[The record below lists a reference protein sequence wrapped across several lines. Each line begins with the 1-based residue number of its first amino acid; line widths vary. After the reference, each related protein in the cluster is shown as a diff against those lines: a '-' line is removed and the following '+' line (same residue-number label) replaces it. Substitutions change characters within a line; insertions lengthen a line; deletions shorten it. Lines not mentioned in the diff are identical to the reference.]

1 MYPVVCEN
9 SIMALRGLAFV
20 ELEETTE
27 AFTTRDR
34 AGVDHRRPGHDEF
47 VAETLVRPFFMIMLH
62 KRSDSYPEV
71 RLRRNTYSS
80 TTVNTNTKTP
90 TYAEEPL
97 RVWTR
102 TGSRD
107 DTKTMH
113 SQMTMIVFDFF
124 FERPRTAS
132 SSASGNA

>member
-20 ELEETTE
+20 EPEETTE

-34 AGVDHRRPGHDEF
+34 ARSDRRCPGRNEL

-71 RLRRNTYSS
+71 RL
-80 TTVNTNTKTP
+80 
-90 TYAEEPL
+90 AEEHHAL
-97 RVWTR
+97 QAL
-102 TGSRD
+102 GL
-107 DTKTMH
+107 
-113 SQMTMIVFDFF
+113 
-124 FERPRTAS
+124 
-132 SSASGNA
+132 GCGL